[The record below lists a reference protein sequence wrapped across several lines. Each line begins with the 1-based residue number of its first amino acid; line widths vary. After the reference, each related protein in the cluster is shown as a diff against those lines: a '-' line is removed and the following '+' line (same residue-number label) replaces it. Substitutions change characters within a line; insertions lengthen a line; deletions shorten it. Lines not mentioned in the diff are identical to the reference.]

1 MKDYF
6 GYNHKICVVTGAASG
21 IGKATAELLVELNAD
36 VYALDIV
43 KTNIKGVKAFLEVDL
58 SNKESI
64 DQVMSKIPTHI
75 DSFFGVAGLSGAKT
89 NYYKTFTVNYIAN
102 KYITEEYLK
111 SRMSCGGT
119 ISYVTSTGGL
129 YWDKYFKEFEKFTNA
144 NSWEEMIDAL
154 HHQANEDTLG
164 MMAYPLSKRAMNYY
178 MANLA
183 IELGPKEIRVNAL
196 LPGSTDTGMKKEFEV
211 EAGGMDALIA
221 ETGIA
226 QRLADPKEMAWPMIF
241 LNSDMASFITGLP
254 LVVDAGANAMV
265 VLKKKKDRMNMR
277 VGSKLFNLSFIQK
290 QLAKQLEPLKE
301 ESSDKKDDTMHE
313 RIKNMDIDN
322 ISSERHNDVSVNE
335 ISQEMPVDSLKESQ
349 HHNEENDAQNDTEI
363 L

>member
-6 GYNHKICVVTGAASG
+6 GYNNKICVVTGAASG
-21 IGKATAELLVELNAD
+21 IGKATAELLVELNAE
-36 VYALDIV
+36 VYALDIT
-43 KTNIKGVKAFLEVDL
+43 KQNIPGVKEFIEVDL

-64 DQVMSKIPTHI
+64 DEAMEHVPRHI

-111 SRMSCGGT
+111 KRMSYGGA

-129 YWDKYFKEFEKFTNA
+129 YWDKYSSEFEKFTNA
-144 NSWEEMIDAL
+144 KTWDEMIEAL
-154 HHQANEDTLG
+154 HAQAKEDTIG

-178 MANLA
+178 MAKLA
-183 IELGPKEIRVNAL
+183 IELGPQKIRVNAL

-211 EAGGMDALIA
+211 EAGGMDALVA
-221 ETGIA
+221 ETGTA
-226 QRLADPKEMAWPMIF
+226 KRLAKPEEMAQPLVF

-254 LVVDAGANAMV
+254 LIVDAGANAMV
-265 VLKKKKDRMNMR
+265 RLKMKTDRMNMR
-277 VGSKLFNLSFIQK
+277 VGLKLFNLGFVQK
-290 QLAKQLEPLKE
+290 QLAKQLEPLQETPTQEKKEDPSTPAEKEQPKE
-301 ESSDKKDDTMHE
+301 EKQQEKKDE
-313 RIKNMDIDN
+313 P
-322 ISSERHNDVSVNE
+322 E
-335 ISQEMPVDSLKESQ
+335 L
-349 HHNEENDAQNDTEI
+349 

>member
-6 GYNHKICVVTGAASG
+6 GYNNKICVVTGAASG
-21 IGKATAELLVELNAD
+21 IGKATAELLVELNAE
-36 VYALDIV
+36 VYALDIT
-43 KTNIKGVKAFLEVDL
+43 KQDIPGVKEFIEVDL

-64 DQVMSKIPTHI
+64 DEAMERVPRHI

-111 SRMSCGGT
+111 KRMSYGGA

-129 YWDKYFKEFEKFTNA
+129 YWDKYSSEFEKFTNA
-144 NSWEEMIDAL
+144 KTWDEMIEAL
-154 HHQANEDTLG
+154 HAQAKEDTIG

-178 MANLA
+178 MAKLA
-183 IELGPKEIRVNAL
+183 IELGPQKIRVNAL

-211 EAGGMDALIA
+211 EAGGMDALVA
-221 ETGIA
+221 ETGTA
-226 QRLADPKEMAWPMIF
+226 KRLAKPEEMAQPLVF

-254 LVVDAGANAMV
+254 LIVDAGANAMV
-265 VLKKKKDRMNMR
+265 RLKMKTDRMNMR
-277 VGSKLFNLSFIQK
+277 VGLKLFNLGFVQK
-290 QLAKQLEPLKE
+290 QLAKQLEPLQETPTQEKKE
-301 ESSDKKDDTMHE
+301 DPSTSTEKEQPKGEKQQEKKE
-313 RIKNMDIDN
+313 
-322 ISSERHNDVSVNE
+322 
-335 ISQEMPVDSLKESQ
+335 QEPEL
-349 HHNEENDAQNDTEI
+349 

>member
-6 GYNHKICVVTGAASG
+6 GYNNKICVVTGAASG
-21 IGKATAELLVELNAD
+21 IGKATAELLVELNAE
-36 VYALDIV
+36 VYALDIT
-43 KTNIKGVKAFLEVDL
+43 KQNIPGVKEFIEVDL

-64 DQVMSKIPTHI
+64 DEAMEHVPRHI

-111 SRMSCGGT
+111 KRMSYGGA

-129 YWDKYFKEFEKFTNA
+129 YWDKYSSEFEKFTNA
-144 NSWEEMIDAL
+144 KTWDEMIEAL
-154 HHQANEDTLG
+154 HAQAKEDTIG

-178 MANLA
+178 MAKLA
-183 IELGPKEIRVNAL
+183 IELGPQKIRVNAL

-211 EAGGMDALIA
+211 EAGGMDALVA
-221 ETGIA
+221 ETGTA
-226 QRLADPKEMAWPMIF
+226 KRLAKPEEMAQPLVF

-254 LVVDAGANAMV
+254 LIVDAGANAMV
-265 VLKKKKDRMNMR
+265 RLKMKTDRMNMR
-277 VGSKLFNLSFIQK
+277 VGLKLFNLGFVQK
-290 QLAKQLEPLKE
+290 QLAKQLEPLQETPTKKKKEDPSTPAEKEQPKE
-301 ESSDKKDDTMHE
+301 EKQQEEKKDE
-313 RIKNMDIDN
+313 P
-322 ISSERHNDVSVNE
+322 E
-335 ISQEMPVDSLKESQ
+335 L
-349 HHNEENDAQNDTEI
+349 

>member
-6 GYNHKICVVTGAASG
+6 GYNNKICVVTGAASG
-21 IGKATAELLVELNAD
+21 IGKATAELLVELNAE
-36 VYALDIV
+36 VYALDIT
-43 KTNIKGVKAFLEVDL
+43 KQDIPGVKEFIEVDL

-64 DQVMSKIPTHI
+64 DEAMERVPRHI

-111 SRMSCGGT
+111 KRMSYGGA

-129 YWDKYFKEFEKFTNA
+129 YWDKYSSEFEKFTNA
-144 NSWEEMIDAL
+144 KTWDEMIEAL
-154 HHQANEDTLG
+154 HAQAKEDTIG

-178 MANLA
+178 MAKLA
-183 IELGPKEIRVNAL
+183 IELGPQKIRVNAL

-211 EAGGMDALIA
+211 EAGGMDALVA
-221 ETGIA
+221 ETGTA
-226 QRLADPKEMAWPMIF
+226 KRLAKPEEMAQPLVF

-254 LVVDAGANAMV
+254 LIVDAGANAMV
-265 VLKKKKDRMNMR
+265 RLKMKTDRMNMR
-277 VGSKLFNLSFIQK
+277 VGLKLFNLGFVQK
-290 QLAKQLEPLKE
+290 QLAKQLEPLQETPTQEKKENPSTSTEKEKPKE
-301 ESSDKKDDTMHE
+301 EKQQEEKKDE
-313 RIKNMDIDN
+313 P
-322 ISSERHNDVSVNE
+322 E
-335 ISQEMPVDSLKESQ
+335 L
-349 HHNEENDAQNDTEI
+349 

>member
-6 GYNHKICVVTGAASG
+6 GYNNKICVVTGAASG
-21 IGKATAELLVELNAD
+21 IGKATAELLVELNAE
-36 VYALDIV
+36 VYALDIT
-43 KTNIKGVKAFLEVDL
+43 KQDIPGVKEFIEVDL

-64 DQVMSKIPTHI
+64 DEAMERVPRHI

-111 SRMSCGGT
+111 KRMSYGGA

-129 YWDKYFKEFEKFTNA
+129 YWDKYSSEFEKFTNA
-144 NSWEEMIDAL
+144 KTWDEMIEAL
-154 HHQANEDTLG
+154 HAQAKEDTIG

-178 MANLA
+178 MAKLA
-183 IELGPKEIRVNAL
+183 IELGPQKIRVNAL

-211 EAGGMDALIA
+211 EAGGMDALVA
-221 ETGIA
+221 ETGTA
-226 QRLADPKEMAWPMIF
+226 KRLAKPEEMAQPLVF

-254 LVVDAGANAMV
+254 LIVDAGANAMV
-265 VLKKKKDRMNMR
+265 KLKMKTDRMNMR
-277 VGSKLFNLSFIQK
+277 VGLKLFNLGFVQK
-290 QLAKQLEPLKE
+290 QLAKQLEPLQETPTQEKKEDPSTSTEKEQPKE
-301 ESSDKKDDTMHE
+301 EKQQEEKKDE
-313 RIKNMDIDN
+313 P
-322 ISSERHNDVSVNE
+322 E
-335 ISQEMPVDSLKESQ
+335 L
-349 HHNEENDAQNDTEI
+349 